1 MQTLRLKRDAIWWN
15 DCGLLA
21 PIELTLLMRLRILEL
36 AKGLEPPTV

>member
-1 MQTLRLKRDAIWWN
+1 MKTLRFKRDAVWWD

-21 PIELTLLMRLRILEL
+21 PIELTLLKSLRILEL